1 MIASAVND
9 RGELIG
15 EAWEGP
21 LGHQQSQGF
30 AWRSGKMTLLSYAG
44 SKWVDLAAINARGD
58 VVGNEASAGGAFQ
71 SSVLW
76 RNGKPLA
83 LGTLGGKIS
92 NAVALNDDDQVVG
105 NSKTADGKSHAFIWQ
120 NGTMSDLGTLGGD
133 VAQVIGINNRGQVIG
148 TSSTA
153 DGMTHAFLWQSG
165 RMVDLGSRP
174 GLDSMPRAINDKG
187 QIVGQTQTHPS
198 GVPVDAVMWQNGKL
212 VTLGRFGAD
221 GAEAM
226 AINNRGHVLV
236 ALTTRG
242 GDTRAGVLLHDGRAT
257 KIGTLGGPAPSGQ
270 GGPLALLRVNEN
282 DQVAGFGY
290 TKSGRRRTFIWQNGH
305 TTVLPTFDRV
315 QPPWG
320 APTALNN
327 NGVLIGTSYVSH
339 GDKSFQHVVVWRP

>member
-58 VVGNEASAGGAFQ
+58 VVGNEASAGGASQ

-92 NAVALNDDDQVVG
+92 NAVALNDHDQVVG

-174 GLDSMPRAINDKG
+174 GLDSVPRAINDRG
-187 QIVGQTQTHPS
+187 QVVGQTQTHPS

-221 GAEAM
+221 GAEAT

-257 KIGTLGGPAPSGQ
+257 KIGTLGGRAPSGQ
-270 GGPLALLRVNEN
+270 GGPLALVRVNDN

-305 TTVLPTFDRV
+305 TTILPTFDGV